1 MPVPLRLPPRATRR
15 ATTTIALALM
25 LSSCFTGERPRL
37 VADDSRPPI
46 SDSPIAAVVRELV
59 EKSAL
64 ERFTVS
70 YAITTKF
77 GGRETTGSV
86 SYDANLGT
94 AVVIDNIR
102 YVFTVEGKAATCSTI
117 DDGCES
123 GTLEFKV
130 SDRMLTSRFFRDS
143 AVERLRQDDLVALG
157 DSTASTRDD
166 LGHDEVCTTI
176 PVVDGVGG
184 TQEKT
189 YCVLSEFGVLSF
201 MDTADVL
208 IDANAVTLEVDS
220 ALFDTGTI

>member
-1 MPVPLRLPPRATRR
+1 M
-15 ATTTIALALM
+15 TIALAM
-25 LSSCFTGERPRL
+25 TLSSCFTGERPRL
-37 VADDSRPPI
+37 VTDDSRPPI
-46 SDSPIAAVVRELV
+46 SDTPIATVVRELV
-59 EKSAL
+59 EKSAA

-86 SYDANLGT
+86 SYDVDLGT
-94 AVVIDNIR
+94 VVVIDKIR
-102 YVFTVEGKAATCSTI
+102 FVFTAEGKAATCSTI
-117 DDGCES
+117 DEGCES

-130 SDRMLTSRFFRDS
+130 SDRMMTSRFFRDS
-143 AVERLRQDDLVALG
+143 TVERLRQDDLVALG

-189 YCVLSEFGVLSF
+189 YCAFTEFGVLSF

-208 IDANAVTLEVDS
+208 IDATAVTLAVDPV
-220 ALFDTGTI
+220 LFDTGTV

>member
-1 MPVPLRLPPRATRR
+1 MT
-15 ATTTIALALM
+15 
-25 LSSCFTGERPRL
+25 
-37 VADDSRPPI
+37 DDSRPPI
-46 SDSPIAAVVRELV
+46 SDTPIATVVRELV
-59 EKSAL
+59 EKSAA

-86 SYDANLGT
+86 SYDVDLGT
-94 AVVIDNIR
+94 VVVIDKIR
-102 YVFTVEGKAATCSTI
+102 FVFAAEGKAATCSTI
-117 DDGCES
+117 DEGCES

-130 SDRMLTSRFFRDS
+130 SDRMMTSRFFRDS
-143 AVERLRQDDLVALG
+143 TVERLRQDDLVALG

-189 YCVLSEFGVLSF
+189 YCAFTEFGVLSF

-208 IDANAVTLEVDS
+208 IDATAVTLAVDP
-220 ALFDTGTI
+220 ALFDTGTV